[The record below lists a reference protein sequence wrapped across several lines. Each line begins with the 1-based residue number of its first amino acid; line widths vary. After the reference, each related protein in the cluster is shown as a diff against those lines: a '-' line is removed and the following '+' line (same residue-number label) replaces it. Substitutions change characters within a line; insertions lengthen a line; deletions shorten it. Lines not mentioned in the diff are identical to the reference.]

1 MSVLGTLFLTLSA
14 ATPASSVFVIVPD
27 VISQA
32 GTGAL
37 ISRAVAAVI
46 AVLVAQVYAEL
57 GSAFPFAGGEYA
69 IVGRIMGPLAGFVVL
84 GLNLVN
90 TLFATAVLA
99 LGVSDYL
106 SAVVPGL
113 SPVPVALAVVGG
125 GTLLGVLNIRT
136 NASITGV
143 FVAVEIVALAVVAG
157 LGLLHPSRGLPEAV
171 LHPVALAGGALSS
184 TPLAAIGLSVAV
196 AIFAYDGYG
205 SAVYFGEEL
214 HQAPRRI
221 ARAILWAL
229 GITVVAEVVPLIAV
243 LTGAPDLAGVLTAKN
258 AVSAFVMSVGGPGL
272 ARVMGVAVGFAIMNA
287 VIAMV
292 LLAGRQLYSTG
303 RDLTWPRPISA
314 ALAAVHPRFGSPWLA
329 TLVGGGLTAG
339 LCLVDLKFLLIATG
353 TGVAVIYAILCG
365 AALVGRANGRSA
377 HAPFRMRGFPAAPV
391 LALLT
396 LCGVLWADGLD
407 PAEGR
412 PGLLAAFTV
421 AVVFGAYYLI
431 ALRRRGW
438 VLSGP
443 QT

>member
-37 ISRAVAAVI
+37 ISMAVAAVI

-292 LLAGRQLYSTG
+292 Q
-303 RDLTWPRPISA
+303 
-314 ALAAVHPRFGSPWLA
+314 A
-329 TLVGGGLTAG
+329 TV
-339 LCLVDLKFLLIATG
+339 
-353 TGVAVIYAILCG
+353 
-365 AALVGRANGRSA
+365 RSK
-377 HAPFRMRGFPAAPV
+377 
-391 LALLT
+391 L
-396 LCGVLWADGLD
+396 
-407 PAEGR
+407 
-412 PGLLAAFTV
+412 
-421 AVVFGAYYLI
+421 
-431 ALRRRGW
+431 
-438 VLSGP
+438 
-443 QT
+443 